1 MILYRTPRVRGL
13 RLAPLAAAFVVAC
26 AGTANADM
34 RLGVAMPAAWTP
46 GNHSGVAAIFQALSA
61 SRKPAQPA
69 VPTTTAVTSCA
80 DDGGAGTLRAVIA
93 TAADGDTLDLSAL
106 TCGVITLTQGAIPV
120 QLNDLTL
127 AGPGAERLAID
138 GAGADRVFVHYGYG
152 TLRLSALTVRDGLST
167 VSGYKV
173 AGGACI
179 LSGGYVTLD
188 HATVSGCNTIGEGAY
203 GGGILAYAIT
213 LYTSTLSGNVAQ
225 GSLLDTLTAAYGG
238 GAFAYRGIARLYDS
252 TVSGNRA
259 TIDPANTHGSY
270 DTGGG
275 IFADNGGLAVRS
287 ILAGN
292 YTDGSGGGIASH
304 AGFLVGNSTISGN
317 IAKTKSGGGIFVR
330 LNSAMTVNNSTITQN
345 QAVNGGGIY
354 IAGTQ
359 PFDLQST
366 IVGGNVASGGAADL
380 ATESPRVITGANNLV
395 ISTSAGTT
403 LPGDTLH
410 SDPLLLPLADNG
422 GPTLTHALAPAS
434 PARDTGNNAANLNT
448 DQRGAGHPRVAGMAA
463 DIGAFEAGIAVQAA
477 PLAVPALS
485 IWTIGMLAGLLAWLG
500 LRQVRAD
507 ARRGSA

>member
-1 MILYRTPRVRGL
+1 MPRVRGL
-13 RLAPLAAAFVVAC
+13 RLAPLAAALVVAC

-46 GNHSGVAAIFQALSA
+46 GNHGGVAALFQALGA

-80 DDGGAGTLRAVIA
+80 DDGGAGTLRTVIA
-93 TAADGDTLDLSAL
+93 AAGDGDTLDLSAL
-106 TCGVITLTQGAIPV
+106 TCSAITLAQGAIPV

-127 AGPGAERLAID
+127 AGPGADRLAID

-152 TLRLSALTVRDGLST
+152 TLRLSALTVRDGTST

-188 HATVSGCNTIGEGAY
+188 HATVSGCNSIGEGAY
-203 GGGILAYAIT
+203 GGGILAYDVT

-238 GAFAYRGIARLYDS
+238 GAFAYRGTVRLYDS
-252 TVSGNRA
+252 SVSGNRA

-275 IFADNGGLAVRS
+275 IFTDFGGFALRCTLS
-287 ILAGN
+287 DN
-292 YTDGSGGGIASH
+292 YTDGNGGGIASH
-304 AGFLVGNSTISGN
+304 GDFLLGNSTISGN
-317 IAKTKSGGGIFVR
+317 IAKTKNGGGIFVR
-330 LNSAMTVNNSTITQN
+330 PNFAVTVYNSTIAHN
-345 QAVNGGGIY
+345 HAVNGGGIY
-354 IAGTQ
+354 IASTQ
-359 PFDLQST
+359 QIVDLQST
-366 IVGGNVASGGAADL
+366 IVAGNVAGAGAADL
-380 ATESPRVITGANNLV
+380 ATKSPLVIAGANNLV
-395 ISTSAGTT
+395 ISTSAGAT

-410 SDPLLLPLADNG
+410 IDPLLLPLADNG

-434 PARDTGNNAANLNT
+434 PARDAGNNAANLNT
-448 DQRGAGHPRVAGMAA
+448 DQRGAGHPRVAGAAA
-463 DIGAFEAGIAVQAA
+463 DIGAFEAGVAVQAV
-477 PLAVPALS
+477 PVAVPGLS
-485 IWTIGMLAGLLAWLG
+485 TWLIVALAGFLAWLG
-500 LRQVRAD
+500 GRQARAD
-507 ARRGSA
+507 AQRGSA